1 MPVVGA
7 RGSASEFSPAQPPL
21 RSSVCPAAP
30 GTPLPAL
37 PAALSRR
44 AGARTRAPSFPA
56 PAPTHGVGLPKSNA
70 EAPPGKEV
78 RLPLHPALLQSG
90 FGRKWLEHPPRAFA
104 VSLRFAEGKQ
114 LPPKSCHPLPSRKT
128 RAGDQRKDVPRRTEG
143 TRKGFSRRDSE
154 TEKLALKFDLVA
166 FSIQTSEC

>member
-78 RLPLHPALLQSG
+78 RLPLHAALLQSG
-90 FGRKWLEHPPRAFA
+90 IGRKWLEHPPRAFA

-128 RAGDQRKDVPRRTEG
+128 RAGAAVSFTSPCLQSPYSRLH
-143 TRKGFSRRDSE
+143 FSRSGAPRKARSHPF
-154 TEKLALKFDLVA
+154 TWAKP
-166 FSIQTSEC
+166 